1 MERLQAR
8 REMMESDHGGQVD
21 DEAQGDHPAA
31 PMDQPTTQSG
41 CTIRMPCRNEDY
53 IPTAT
58 RGLMFYGTLPRQEA
72 SAVMGEQ
79 LNNSGPSALQA
90 STIASSSLEPII
102 TVPDQFSVFRQYD
115 HPPRGPDPEEKSVV
129 QDQCE
134 TTEHKWVP
142 SLLWRAMR
150 FMLIYTAAQM
160 KCPMDVQI

>member
-1 MERLQAR
+1 MGLCQDR
-8 REMMESDHGGQVD
+8 RSVVKDVSHL
-21 DEAQGDHPAA
+21 
-31 PMDQPTTQSG
+31 
-41 CTIRMPCRNEDY
+41 I
-53 IPTAT
+53 
-58 RGLMFYGTLPRQEA
+58 TLLPINPPQA

-115 HPPRGPDPEEKSVV
+115 HPPRGPDPEEESVV

-150 FMLIYTAAQM
+150 FMLIYD
-160 KCPMDVQI
+160 K